1 MKNRKED
8 ERENETQVVQ
18 EHKICYFE
26 KGLEDRQKRGSI
38 CLVESEKV
46 DRRNMKLNR
55 RGRFNQQVTIRIFI
69 KRSNYG

>member
-1 MKNRKED
+1 MKHIQE
-8 ERENETQVVQ
+8 VQ

-26 KGLEDRQKRGSI
+26 KGLEDRQKIGSI

-55 RGRFNQQVTIRIFI
+55 RGKNPCRQLETNM
-69 KRSNYG
+69 